1 VDESEPI
8 MKKVKGSLPL
18 SISLLMAIC
27 LSTFCVSTFCWIG
40 GARGDVRVDFGAG
53 KASQTLRST
62 TIDGAIYVAL
72 EDLARVLGS
81 GQFWRAETKKMVLIL
96 GEHKVKVTANNPVV
110 VVDDER
116 FQMPHAV
123 RYGTGGLLVPVK
135 YFIPLLGPL
144 LSDGLQWS
152 EADQTLQMNLAET
165 NIRRIQVDPKSNGTL
180 VTITLNQPL
189 NFELSTSRPNWL
201 HLSLFGG
208 TLDPSEFNSVQPI
221 GHVQEIRA
229 YQFPD
234 CAQISFK
241 LKEESIS
248 YKAYQQSEPNR
259 ILLSLRTESSA
270 SGSASEG
277 LIRARG
283 FEPDQAQNPVD
294 VVVIDPGHGGKDPG
308 AIGPSGLKEKEVVLD
323 ICKRLAS
330 LLRSRLGLKVILT
343 REDDTFISLS
353 GRTKMANAQGA
364 DVFVS
369 VHANA
374 SKRRAA
380 NGFETYFLA
389 EAKND
394 AGRAAAIL
402 ENSALRFERPEGSM
416 EGMSDLDFILY
427 DMVQNEFH
435 QESEYLAGII
445 QEQLD
450 GKLSTTNR
458 RVNQAPFYVLNGAYM
473 PAVLVET
480 AFISNSEE
488 EGLLKK
494 RWFRQKI
501 AEALYESM
509 RSFKEKY
516 ERL

>member
-1 VDESEPI
+1 VDESELV
-8 MKKVKGSLPL
+8 MKITRHFPSV
-18 SISLLMAIC
+18 SIALLLTCWVWSSC
-27 LSTFCVSTFCWIG
+27 LLTFCWTGQAG
-40 GARGDVRVDFGAG
+40 GDIRVDFGEG
-53 KASQTLRST
+53 KASQTLRSD
-62 TIDGAIYVAL
+62 TIDGAVYVAL
-72 EDLARVLGS
+72 EDLAAMLGS

-96 GEHKVKVTANNPVV
+96 GEHKVKVTAGNPVV
-110 VVDDER
+110 VIDDER
-116 FQMPHAV
+116 FQMPRAV
-123 RYGTGGLLVPVK
+123 RYGIGGLMVPVE
-135 YFIPLLGPL
+135 YFVPLLGPL
-144 LSDGLQWS
+144 LSDGLRWT
-152 EADQTLQMNLAET
+152 EADRTLQMNLTET
-165 NIRRIQVDPKSNGTL
+165 NVRRILVDPKSNGTL
-180 VTITLNQPL
+180 VTVTLNQPL
-189 NFELSTSRPNWL
+189 DFELSTSRPNWL

-208 TLDPSEFNSVQPI
+208 NLDPSEFNSLIQM

-234 CAQISFK
+234 CAQISLK

-248 YKAYQQSEPNR
+248 YKAYQHTEPDR
-259 ILLSLRTESSA
+259 ILLSLRTESS
-270 SGSASEG
+270 SSWNASEG

-283 FEPDQAQNPVD
+283 FETERAQNPVD

-323 ICKRLAS
+323 ICKRLGS
-330 LLRSRLGLKVILT
+330 LLNSRLGLNVILT

-353 GRTKMANAQGA
+353 GRTKMANSQGA
-364 DVFVS
+364 DLFVS

-374 SKRRAA
+374 SKKQSA

-450 GKLSTTNR
+450 SKLSITNR
-458 RVNQAPFYVLNGAYM
+458 RINQAPFYVLNGAYM

-480 AFISNSEE
+480 AFISNPEE

-501 AEALYESM
+501 AEALYESV
-509 RSFKEKY
+509 RTFKEKY

>member
-1 VDESEPI
+1 MISFS
-8 MKKVKGSLPL
+8 SLIVVLLLIL
-18 SISLLMAIC
+18 SQTILCRTRSALADI
-27 LSTFCVSTFCWIG
+27 
-40 GARGDVRVDFGAG
+40 RVDFATG
-53 KASQTLRST
+53 KSSQMLRST
-62 TIDGAIYVAL
+62 TIDGAVYAAL
-72 EDLARVLGS
+72 EDLARVLGT

-96 GEHKVKVTANNPVV
+96 GEHKVKVTAQNPVV
-110 VVDDER
+110 VVDDQR
-116 FQMPHAV
+116 FQMPRPV
-123 RYGTGGLLVPVK
+123 RFGTGGLLVPVR
-135 YFIPLLGPL
+135 YFIPLLDPL
-144 LSDGLQWS
+144 LSDGIRWT
-152 EADQTLQMNLAET
+152 EADQSLTLNMGEH
-165 NIRRIQVDPKSNGTL
+165 NIRRIEIDPKSNGTL
-180 VTITLNQPL
+180 VTVTLSRPL
-189 NFELSTSRPNWL
+189 DFELSTSRPNWL

-208 TLDPSEFNSVQPI
+208 DFNPGEFNSVEQI

-234 CAQISFK
+234 CAQISLK

-248 YKAYQQSEPNR
+248 YKAYRHTEPHR
-259 ILLSLRTESSA
+259 ILLSLRTEPSVRWNPA
-270 SGSASEG
+270 EG

-283 FEPDQAQNPVD
+283 FEPDQVQNPVD

-308 AIGPSGLKEKEVVLD
+308 AIGPSGLQEKEVVLD

-330 LLRSRLGLKVILT
+330 LLRSRLGLTVILT

-364 DVFVS
+364 DLFVS

-374 SKRRAA
+374 AKRREA

-445 QEQLD
+445 QDQLD
-450 GKLSTTNR
+450 DELSTTNR

-480 AFISNSEE
+480 AFISNPEE

-501 AEALYESM
+501 AEALYESV
-509 RSFKEKY
+509 RTFKEKY

>member
-1 VDESEPI
+1 
-8 MKKVKGSLPL
+8 MKQMKTFVSVIILFLVLCWGT
-18 SISLLMAIC
+18 LLQPGAA
-27 LSTFCVSTFCWIG
+27 G
-40 GARGDVRVDFGAG
+40 GQVRVDFSTG
-53 KASQTLRST
+53 KASRTLRSSS
-62 TIDGAIYVAL
+62 INGAVYVNL
-72 EDLARVLGS
+72 EDLAGMLGS
-81 GQFWRAETKKMVLIL
+81 GQFWRTETKKMVLIL
-96 GEHKVKVTANNPVV
+96 GQHKVKVTANNPVV
-110 VVDDER
+110 VVDDQR
-116 FQMPHAV
+116 FQMPLPA
-123 RYGTGGLLVPVK
+123 RYGIGGLQVPVEF
-135 YFIPLLGPL
+135 FIPLINPL
-144 LSDGLQWS
+144 LSDGLRWT
-152 EADQTLQMNLAET
+152 EADQTLQMDLSET

-180 VTITLNQPL
+180 VTLWLSESLNY
-189 NFELSTSRPNWL
+189 ELSTSRPNWL

-208 TLDPSEFNSVQPI
+208 NLNPGEFNSLAQV

-234 CAQISFK
+234 CAQISLK
-241 LKEESIS
+241 LREESIS
-248 YKAYQQSEPNR
+248 YKAYAQTEPDR
-259 ILLSLRTESSA
+259 ILLSLRSESSA
-270 SGSASEG
+270 RWSSSEG

-283 FEPDQAQNPVD
+283 FETERAQNPVD

-308 AIGPSGLKEKEVVLD
+308 AIGPSGLQEKEVVLD

-330 LLRSRLGLKVILT
+330 LLQTRLGLKVILT

-353 GRTKMANAQGA
+353 GRTKMANAEGA
-364 DVFVS
+364 DLFVS

-374 SKRRAA
+374 SNKRSA

-402 ENSALRFERPEGSM
+402 ENSALRFERPEGLM

-435 QESEYLAGII
+435 QESEYLASII

-450 GKLSTTNR
+450 DQLSIHNR
-458 RVNQAPFYVLNGAYM
+458 RINQAPFYVLNGAYM

-480 AFISNSEE
+480 AFISNPDEE
-488 EGLLKK
+488 ALLKK

-501 AEALYESM
+501 AEALYESV
-509 RSFKEKY
+509 RTFKEKY

>member
-1 VDESEPI
+1 MD
-8 MKKVKGSLPL
+8 L
-18 SISLLMAIC
+18 S
-27 LSTFCVSTFCWIG
+27 
-40 GARGDVRVDFGAG
+40 
-53 KASQTLRST
+53 
-62 TIDGAIYVAL
+62 
-72 EDLARVLGS
+72 
-81 GQFWRAETKKMVLIL
+81 
-96 GEHKVKVTANNPVV
+96 
-110 VVDDER
+110 
-116 FQMPHAV
+116 
-123 RYGTGGLLVPVK
+123 
-135 YFIPLLGPL
+135 
-144 LSDGLQWS
+144 
-152 EADQTLQMNLAET
+152 ET
-165 NIRRIQVDPKSNGTL
+165 NVRRIRVDPKSNGTL
-180 VTITLNQPL
+180 VTLWLDEPL
-189 NFELSTSRPNWL
+189 NYELSTSRPNWL
-201 HLSLFGG
+201 HVSLFGG
-208 TLDPSEFNSVQPI
+208 NLNPGEFNSLKKI

-234 CAQISFK
+234 CAQISLK

-248 YKAYQQSEPNR
+248 YKAYSQGEPDR
-259 ILLSLRTESSA
+259 ILLSLRTEPSA
-270 SGSASEG
+270 RWNASEG

-283 FEPDQAQNPVD
+283 FETERAQNPVD

-308 AIGPSGLKEKEVVLD
+308 AIGPSGLQEKEVVLD

-330 LLRSRLGLKVILT
+330 LLQTRLGLQAILT
-343 REDDTFISLS
+343 RQDDTFISLS
-353 GRTKMANAQGA
+353 GRTKMANAEGA
-364 DVFVS
+364 DLFLS

-374 SKRRAA
+374 SKRRSA

-450 GKLSTTNR
+450 GQLSITNR

-480 AFISNSEE
+480 AFISNPDEE
-488 EGLLKK
+488 TLLKK

-501 AEALYESM
+501 AEALYESV
-509 RSFKEKY
+509 RTFKEKY